1 MGQAGLWKTSG
12 PVTREN
18 RQKVSVVVTSKQMK
32 ILQVGTNF
40 KQGGIQR
47 HILDLTQF
55 LRTQGHHVTV
65 SGAPNVWGSR
75 DSDPDFLPLSLDK
88 VANDSSSVAVRL
100 SHAMK
105 CAREL
110 RRFVAQ
116 NDFDLVHCHET
127 APAIVAK
134 MAFAWSGTPKVITFH
149 GSAPA
154 RTQQFARVSKYCADR
169 VVSPSRTTLQSL
181 VDYGVDPKKTKML
194 GLGITPQAAPSVQ
207 KVQAIRSNLQLADT
221 DILCLSL
228 SRLGHQKGIDI
239 MIDVAQQ
246 VLAKQSNIVFA
257 VGGTGPLEDE
267 VRLLADQAGITER
280 FRFLGSIS
288 EVPEY
293 LAAADIFILTSRWE
307 ALPISIVEAF
317 RAGLPVIATDCGGV
331 KELVDD
337 AVGRLCQ
344 VGDVDGLAAAV
355 LELAGNRD
363 LRAQLSQNAAKLS
376 QSDRFDPDHVH
387 GEFERF
393 YQSLV
398 AEQTS

>member
-1 MGQAGLWKTSG
+1 MTKEK
-12 PVTREN
+12 RE
-18 RQKVSVVVTSKQMK
+18 KVSVVVTFRHMK

-55 LRTQGHHVTV
+55 LRTQGHHVMV
-65 SGAPNVWGSR
+65 AGAPDVWGGR
-75 DSDPDFLPLSLDK
+75 DIDPDFLPLSLDR
-88 VANDSSSVAVRL
+88 VANDSSSVAVRFTQ
-100 SHAMK
+100 AMK

-110 RRFVAQ
+110 RRFAAK

-134 MAFAWSGTPKVITFH
+134 MAFAWSGIPKIITFH
-149 GSAPA
+149 GSAPD
-154 RTQQFARVSKYCADR
+154 RTRQFARVSKYCADR

-181 VDYGVDPKKTKML
+181 VDYGVDPEKTKML

-207 KVQAIRSNLQLADT
+207 KVQSIRSSLQLADT

-228 SRLGHQKGIDI
+228 SRLGYQKGIDI

-267 VRLLADQAGITER
+267 VRLLAKQAGIADR

-293 LAAADIFILTSRWE
+293 LAAANIFLLTSRWE

-331 KELVDD
+331 KELVGD

-344 VGDVDGLAAAV
+344 VGDVDGLTAAV
-355 LELAGNRD
+355 LELAGNND
-363 LRAQLSQNAAKLS
+363 LRARLAKNAAKLS
-376 QSDRFDPDHVH
+376 KSDRFDPDHVH
-387 GEFERF
+387 GEFEHF

-398 AEQTS
+398 AKQNT